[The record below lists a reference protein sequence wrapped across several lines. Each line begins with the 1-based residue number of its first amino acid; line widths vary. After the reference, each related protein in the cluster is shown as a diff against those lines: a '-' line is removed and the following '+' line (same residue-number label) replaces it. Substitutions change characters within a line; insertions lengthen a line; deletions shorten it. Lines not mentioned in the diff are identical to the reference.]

1 MIHRP
6 WRSHYDA
13 TLDGAEARARPDG
26 RAGPGWRIGCGFS
39 NNVDIVVRL
48 DGVVLAEL
56 ARREGV
62 GHDAGPVDR
71 IETPADCL
79 AGLIAFVRR
88 GEGGDLPVTNRT
100 VHRWI
105 VDHFLG
111 TLQLG
116 GTGAQA
122 TNTLARL
129 RFDSLLH
136 VTGLSATQA
145 RLLEGSGRLV
155 VSTADGLRPPTAAI
169 RPDDP
174 TMYHVIFEYRNGLTI
189 PLGDETVAAPQA
201 NRVIVSFDPVNA
213 TLPLDPIWVR
223 AVADPASGVDRVL
236 VSGYSQIVD
245 SACCARRIAETVA
258 AIAVWRATRPELIVH
273 LELGA
278 APNPG
283 ALAAIVEGLAAHV
296 DSIGLNADELAA
308 VLRLWNGSTTVGVE
322 GAVSGLTELR
332 RRFNRPRLGLHTQ
345 DFCLSLT
352 RNDPIAERAALL
364 YGAAVGGARAR
375 LTTFPSP
382 ADLRATLRVA
392 EPAPTGLAAERV
404 LMATLGMN
412 DGIARLA
419 DGWMVF
425 VPTLGTPH
433 PGGTVGLGD
442 SFTAGVLAML

>member
-6 WRSHYDA
+6 WRNYYNG
-13 TLDGAEARARPDG
+13 TLDAADARARPES
-26 RAGPGWRIGCGFS
+26 RTGPGRRIGCGFS

-79 AGLIAFVRR
+79 AGLIWFIRR
-88 GEGGDLPVTNRT
+88 GEGGDLPVTNQA

-105 VDHFLG
+105 VDQFPG
-111 TLQLG
+111 TVQLG

-122 TNTLARL
+122 ANTLARL
-129 RFDSLLH
+129 GFDSLLH
-136 VTGLSATQA
+136 VTGLSGTQA

-155 VSTADGLRPPTAAI
+155 VPTADGLRPPTAAI
-169 RPDDP
+169 RPNDP
-174 TMYHVIFEYRNGLTI
+174 TMYHIIFEYRNGLTI
-189 PLGDETVAAPQA
+189 PLDQETVAAPQA

-213 TLPLDPIWVR
+213 TLPLDPIWIR
-223 AVADPASGVDRVL
+223 AVADPASRVDRVL

-245 SACCARRIAETVA
+245 SAWCARRIAETVA
-258 AIAVWRATRPELIVH
+258 AIAVWRATRPDLVVH

-278 APNPG
+278 APSPAG
-283 ALAAIVEGLAAHV
+283 LTAIVEGLAAHV
-296 DSIGLNADELAA
+296 DSIGLNVDELVA
-308 VLRLWNGSTTVGVE
+308 VLPLWNRSTTVGIE
-322 GAVSGLTELR
+322 EAVLGLTELR

-352 RNDPIAERAALL
+352 RNDPKAERTALL
-364 YGAAVGGARAR
+364 YGAAVGGTRAR

-382 ADLRATLRVA
+382 ADLRATVRVA
-392 EPAPTGLAAERV
+392 EPAPAGLAAHQM
-404 LMATLGMN
+404 LGATLGMN
-412 DGIARLA
+412 DGIVRLA
-419 DGWMVF
+419 DGWMVL

-433 PGGTVGLGD
+433 PHGTVGLGD